1 MFSQCYTVLCRDPWR
16 SSTSK
21 DYDKY
26 MQEATISQAQ
36 TLYRICHLLTNVMLQ
51 PIHIVRLD
59 ERTLNL
65 FILAGQGETIEIEIQ
80 PDGSIEP

>member
-1 MFSQCYTVLCRDPWR
+1 
-16 SSTSK
+16 
-21 DYDKY
+21 
-26 MQEATISQAQ
+26 
-36 TLYRICHLLTNVMLQ
+36 MLQ

-65 FILAGQGETIEIEIQ
+65 FILAEHGEEIEVEIQ

>member
-1 MFSQCYTVLCRDPWR
+1 MIFPAKISGNPLLGRIII
-16 SSTSK
+16 
-21 DYDKY
+21 KY
-26 MQEATISQAQ
+26 MQEATIQQSQ

-65 FILAGQGETIEIEIQ
+65 FILAGQGEEIEVEIQ

>member
-1 MFSQCYTVLCRDPWR
+1 MGEPTGEQLR
-16 SSTSK
+16 
-21 DYDKY
+21 
-26 MQEATISQAQ
+26 
-36 TLYRICHLLTNVMLQ
+36 TLYRLCHLLTNIMFQ

-65 FILAGQGETIEIEIQ
+65 FILAGQGEEIELEIQ

>member
-1 MFSQCYTVLCRDPWR
+1 MGEPTD
-16 SSTSK
+16 
-21 DYDKY
+21 
-26 MQEATISQAQ
+26 AQ
-36 TLYRICHLLTNVMLQ
+36 MRTLYRLCHLLTNMMFQ

-65 FILAGQGETIEIEIQ
+65 FILAGQGEEIELEIQ

>member
-1 MFSQCYTVLCRDPWR
+1 MF
-16 SSTSK
+16 
-21 DYDKY
+21 
-26 MQEATISQAQ
+26 
-36 TLYRICHLLTNVMLQ
+36 Q

-65 FILAGQGETIEIEIQ
+65 FVLAGQDEEIELEIQ